1 MVKSTLSFRK
11 TGELLD
17 LLELIL
23 SATASILV
31 LFVLTKIMG
40 YRQISQMSFFDYV
53 IGITIGSIAAEMATN
68 LELQLWKPILAMMIY
83 GSVSIILSF
92 ITMKSIKARRIF
104 IGVPVVLIQRGVI
117 LPCNL
122 KKVHYDINDL
132 LTDARSAGFFNIGD
146 IQYAIMENTG
156 KVSFLPN
163 STKRPVT
170 PEDLNF
176 HPVQEHILANVIM
189 DGKIME
195 THLKKIGKDTQ
206 WVKNELKLQ
215 NLSAEEVFL
224 AVVDDQNKLTAF
236 KKNTNKKGSDVWM

>member
-1 MVKSTLSFRK
+1 MDILI
-11 TGELLD
+11 LL
-17 LLELIL
+17 L
-23 SATASILV
+23 SATASIVV
-31 LFVLTKIMG
+31 LFILTKIMG
-40 YRQISQMSFFDYV
+40 YRQISQLSFFDYV

-68 LELQLWKPILAMMIY
+68 LELELWKPILAMVIY
-83 GSVSIILSF
+83 GIASLILSF
-92 ITMKSIKARRIF
+92 LTMKSIKARRLF
-104 IGVPVVLIQRGVI
+104 IGVPVVLIERGVI

-132 LTDARSAGFFNIGD
+132 LTDARSEGYFNIGD

-163 STKRPVT
+163 SAKRAVT

-176 HPVQEHILANVIM
+176 QPVQEHILANVVM

-195 THLKKIGKDTQ
+195 AHLQKIGKDTQ

-215 NLSAEEVFL
+215 KLKVSEVFL
-224 AVVDDQNKLTAF
+224 AVVDNHNKLTAF
-236 KKNTNKKGSDVWM
+236 KIEVDKKGSNVWM